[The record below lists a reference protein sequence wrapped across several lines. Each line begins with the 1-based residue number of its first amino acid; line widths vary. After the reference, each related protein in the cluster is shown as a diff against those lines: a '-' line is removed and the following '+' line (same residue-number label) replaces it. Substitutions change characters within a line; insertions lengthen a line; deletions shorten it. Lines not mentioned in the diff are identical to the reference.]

1 MKFALCL
8 IFSYLLGSIPTGY
21 ILFWLS
27 EKKDIRKFGSGNIGF
42 ANVTRVKGLSLGIP
56 VLIFDFLKG
65 FLPVWVGLKFFDNS
79 ILALIGGFLACFGHI
94 YSIYLKFKGG
104 KGFATALGVFAGI
117 FFTGALIISVI
128 AIILII
134 VTGYVSL
141 ASITGV
147 VLYPVILLIFKKPLT
162 IILIISLISIMIVY
176 HHKENIKRL
185 IRGEERKIRAPKND

>member
-1 MKFALCL
+1 MKFALYL

-65 FLPVWVGLKFFDNS
+65 FLPVWVGLKFFDNAV
-79 ILALIGGFLACFGHI
+79 LASVGGLFACVGHI

-104 KGFATALGVFAGI
+104 KGFATALGVFTGTS
-117 FFTGALIISVI
+117 FVGALIISII
-128 AIILII
+128 AIVLITI
-134 VTGYVSL
+134 TGYISL
-141 ASITGV
+141 ASLTGV
-147 VLYPVILLIFKKPLT
+147 VLYPTILLIFKKPT
-162 IILIISLISIMIVY
+162 PIILIISLISIMIIY
-176 HHKENIKRL
+176 RHKENIKRL
-185 IRGEERKIRAPKND
+185 IRGEERKIRGSKK